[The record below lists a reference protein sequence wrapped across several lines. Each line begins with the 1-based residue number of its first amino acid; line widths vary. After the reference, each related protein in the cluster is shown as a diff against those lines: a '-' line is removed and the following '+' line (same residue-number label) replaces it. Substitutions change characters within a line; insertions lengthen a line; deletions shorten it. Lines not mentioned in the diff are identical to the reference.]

1 MRGLV
6 LVIVAIVLTSFV
18 GVLSLVIT
26 PIYFIITF
34 KWKTGLNQ
42 LDKWLYKLALSID
55 QTGNVLC
62 ATTLQLLL
70 TTKYGF
76 EFGSDEDDT
85 VSYCLG
91 RNQLRGTLTWLGKA
105 IVWILNK
112 LEKDHTGKAIAMK
125 IVKDKEAQVRVIEN
139 KYHI

>member
-1 MRGLV
+1 M
-6 LVIVAIVLTSFV
+6 
-18 GVLSLVIT
+18 
-26 PIYFIITF
+26 
-34 KWKTGLNQ
+34 KT
-42 LDKWLYKLALSID
+42 IFF
-55 QTGNVLC
+55 

-70 TTKYGF
+70 TKKYGF

-105 IVWILNK
+105 VVWILNK

-125 IVKDKEAQVRVIEN
+125 IVKDKEAQQRIIEN